1 MANPTENNQCNTE
14 IWRSEDNNIEIEETQ
29 KLFNKHRNKFLK
41 KERRRIRRKIYVKET
56 IRKYLKEFEE
66 KGSLT
71 RQEKKDKKHY
81 TKILQ
86 RAEKY
91 FKMLKEDLSKIKEQR
106 HNISDTEY
114 RGNRRNKIVI

>member
-14 IWRSEDNNIEIEETQ
+14 IWRSEDNNIEIEEIQ

-41 KERRRIRRKIYVKET
+41 KERHRIRRKIYVKET

-91 FKMLKEDLSKIKEQR
+91 FKMLKEDLSKIKEQQ

-114 RGNRRNKIVI
+114 RRIEEIK